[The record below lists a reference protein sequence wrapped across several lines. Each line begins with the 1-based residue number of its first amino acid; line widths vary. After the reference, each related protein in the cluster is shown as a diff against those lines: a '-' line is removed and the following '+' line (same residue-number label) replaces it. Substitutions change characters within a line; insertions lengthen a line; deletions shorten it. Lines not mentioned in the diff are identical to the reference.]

1 MPQHAPAF
9 KVPKDLLWFGTKLK
23 LRLRSPSHPH
33 GLLPLC
39 PVSDPHFPLL
49 CGNSQPVTLPVSTFT
64 RNSGAV
70 FIIIHT
76 WMCVC
81 VCILCTV
88 ILGMHMY
95 ACYDRTNNHRPA
107 AFLNFSGSHIT
118 LDKASLLFIFSL
130 RTFHHSLSGG
140 YCHGAL
146 SNCSKS

>member
-1 MPQHAPAF
+1 MPQHAPGF
-9 KVPKDLLWFGTKLK
+9 KVPKDFLWFGTKVK
-23 LRLRSPSHPH
+23 LRIRSHSHPH
-33 GLLPLC
+33 WLSQLC
-39 PVSDPHFPLL
+39 PGSDPHFPPLR
-49 CGNSQPVTLPVSTFT
+49 GSSQSVTLPVRSFT

-81 VCILCTV
+81 ILCTV
-88 ILGMHMY
+88 ILGMRMY
-95 ACYDRTNNHRPA
+95 ACYDRTNNLGPA

-140 YCHGAL
+140 YCHGVL